1 MAVSNNSYMA
11 TDDLIL
17 AKPRRRFRTGI
28 RWQHWQLRSLIGVDG
43 QNYVYFPVPLSD
55 GGPCTVQRLNT
66 KTRETEIV
74 KRLSF
79 NPRCL
84 VARHGWVC
92 CGGEG
97 GRFSAF
103 RVGGWNPNDSAD
115 RRYDLQAD
123 DPLPLSLDLPDAL
136 SAVLD
141 DARSEKNSV
150 ARTMQFGRDR
160 VNCITLWFPPPSRDL
175 WEGAY
180 DQAVAVLAHNDSSVI
195 MVDLRRQE
203 MLDRVT
209 YPEYMNRGVIS
220 PNGRLLVAI
229 SDDPYLY
236 VHERI
241 EKKPEAGAPARYGDR
256 PTYAWELCNKIQLKS
271 QRLDDRSDNRGS
283 FAACFSSTGE
293 FLAVGTQYGT
303 ISIFHV
309 PGLTHP
315 RSDSLITFF
324 NVSRANAEFG
334 AVRDMA
340 FSPGPNDLLAWTE
353 DRGRVGVAD
362 VRRCFDAR
370 QILMLDQDEDFEPLS
385 VSDRGTIDP
394 RLLDQRSGGGG
405 GGGSE
410 RSDAVFA
417 FANALEN
424 RRSEGQ
430 SLLAR
435 YNVPLTADE
444 TAVLEA
450 IQDYRRRQEQY
461 SRRTDPE
468 GDNEGG
474 TSSSSSSNNNNN
486 ANHSSGSSAARPPP
500 WSERAGR
507 TITTTSTTTTTTT
520 GGGGGGGSESTSAG
534 TSQQRSASVS
544 RTVNDVLDSIRD
556 QRDRIRETHAA
567 ARLRARASASAGGGG
582 AAGAGEDNSALAD
595 RRRYAAPPPPHATL
609 YGIVGV
615 PPHLA
620 GGGATRGRGG
630 GGGAGEGAG
639 GSGSG
644 ARRGSIGSSGA
655 GAGVGPGTL
664 FSRLM
669 ANVTSA
675 AAAGAG
681 SGSSS
686 SSGSSGTAAGAGG
699 GGGGYGWENVEA
711 LASFLLREWEE
722 NPGRRIV
729 TSFFVP
735 HARPQPYDTAG
746 LAWSEDGSILF
757 VGAENGIFEFHV
769 NTRARR
775 MLPCID
781 PS

>member
-1 MAVSNNSYMA
+1 MAVSNSSYMA

-43 QNYVYFPVPLSD
+43 QNYVYFPAPPTD
-55 GGPCTVQRLNT
+55 GGACTVQRLNT
-66 KTRETEIV
+66 KTRETETV

-92 CGGEG
+92 CGGED

-115 RRYDLQAD
+115 RRFDLQAD
-123 DPLPLSLDLPDAL
+123 DPLPLSLDLPDAI
-136 SAVLD
+136 SSVLD
-141 DARSEKNSV
+141 DARSEKNTV
-150 ARTMQFGRDR
+150 ARTIQFGRDR
-160 VNCITLWFPPPSRDL
+160 VNCITLWFPPSSTNR

-180 DQAVAVLAHNDSSVI
+180 DQVVAVLAHNDSSVVV
-195 MVDLRRQE
+195 VDLRRQE

-209 YPEYMNRGVIS
+209 YPDYMNRGVIS
-220 PNGRLLVAI
+220 PNGRLLIAI

-236 VHERI
+236 IHERK
-241 EKKPEAGAPARYGDR
+241 EKKSDAGTPARSGDR
-256 PTYAWELCNKIQLKS
+256 PTYTWELCNKIQLKS
-271 QRLDDRSDNRGS
+271 QRPDDRSDNRGS

-309 PGLTHP
+309 PSLTHP
-315 RSDSLITFF
+315 RADPLITSF
-324 NVSRANAEFG
+324 NASRPNAEFG

-353 DRGRVGVAD
+353 DRGRVGIAD
-362 VRRCFDAR
+362 VRKCFDAR
-370 QILMLDQDEDFEPLS
+370 QILILDKDEDFEQLS

-394 RLLDQRSGGGG
+394 RLLDQRSS
-405 GGGSE
+405 GSTE

-461 SRRTDPE
+461 NRRTDPE
-468 GDNEGG
+468 GGNG
-474 TSSSSSSNNNNN
+474 SSSSSSNNNNN
-486 ANHSSGSSAARPPP
+486 NGSGGGGARPPP
-500 WSERAGR
+500 WSERAAR
-507 TITTTSTTTTTTT
+507 ATT
-520 GGGGGGGSESTSAG
+520 GGNGGGESTSAG
-534 TSQQRSASVS
+534 TSQQRTASVS
-544 RTVNDVLDSIRD
+544 RAVNDVLDSIRD
-556 QRDRIRETHAA
+556 QRERIRETHAA
-567 ARLRARASASAGGGG
+567 ARLRARAGGGSAGT
-582 AAGAGEDNSALAD
+582 GEDSALAD
-595 RRRYAAPPPPHATL
+595 RRRS
-609 YGIVGV
+609 GGDSGGV
-615 PPHLA
+615 SASA
-620 GGGATRGRGG
+620 GGT
-630 GGGAGEGAG
+630 
-639 GSGSG
+639 
-644 ARRGSIGSSGA
+644 
-655 GAGVGPGTL
+655 GPGTL

-675 AAAGAG
+675 AAAGVG

-686 SSGSSGTAAGAGG
+686 SSTTAGA

-746 LAWSEDGSILF
+746 LAWSEDGSILI

-769 NTRARR
+769 NTLARR